1 MKVITLID
9 WIDTAQGSPSIFR
22 ALADNG
28 APWASDIPRAYTEL
42 DDMYINFRSG
52 SKIVSPYGIRSM
64 RANGET
70 LTPIDVNSIT
80 EGILRLYGDRWTRL
94 YNLSKSTYDPLENYS
109 MTENMSNDQRTVQHN
124 GNRSETAHTEN
135 KSDSTGF
142 ADDNRTGFNS
152 GSTPLLV
159 SEGNTRGNASGSAD
173 GTQSGTDAYTDTETH
188 SYRLTRS
195 GNIGVT
201 TSQQMAESEI
211 KLWQWTFFNDV
222 VFPDI
227 DRVLTL
233 SVY

>member
-1 MKVITLID
+1 MEQKTLID
-9 WIDTAQGSPSIFR
+9 WINAGTNVSIFR
-22 ALADNG
+22 ALAENG
-28 APWASDIPRAYTEL
+28 APWAL
-42 DDMYINFRSG
+42 DLPYGYGDLDNMYIYFRSG
-52 SKIVSPYGIRSM
+52 SKQVSPFAIRSM
-64 RANGET
+64 RDNKEYVT
-70 LTPIDVNSIT
+70 SIDMVAIAT
-80 EGILRLYGDRWTRL
+80 GILRLFGDRWKRL
-94 YNLSKSTYDPLENYS
+94 YDLSKATYDPLENYS

-124 GNRSETAHTEN
+124 GNRSETAHTETE
-135 KSDSTGF
+135 SDSTGF
-142 ADDNRTGFNS
+142 ADDHRTGFNS
-152 GSTPLLV
+152 GNTPSLL
-159 SEGNTRGNASGSAD
+159 SEGNTRGNVAGSAD

-195 GNIGVT
+195 GNIGVM